1 MNEEFVSI
9 VKDYLNKEETDYAL
23 MINGAW
29 GSGKTFF
36 IKNTLKSEI
45 EKTICPDKNA
55 NKKTYKQI
63 YVSLYGISSVEE
75 IKERI
80 FYAINPNY
88 KWIEFIS
95 NKLVS
100 ATEIV
105 PVAGG
110 TIKNLLSHNKKE
122 RDSIRESFTEYD
134 DKVIFFDDLERI
146 DKKEIDIQSVLGYI
160 NFLTEHNHYKVIVVA
175 NDVVLTDD
183 YKRFKEKTIR
193 FSYNHRPNMAEAFD
207 SICEKYN
214 SEVEIKYKTFLK
226 EQKFIILDIIRA
238 SKCVN
243 IRTLVFI
250 TDVFQK
256 IFEESIGRYSNEID
270 MDLLLPFTIIS
281 IEAKNGHSKKELKES
296 LRLISDFSIDDFIPN
311 QSQNMDE
318 QSDLKEK
325 FKKSLKDKYGD
336 ICSNHTVV
344 FYDVL
349 YDLIYNGYVSKDD
362 LNSIIKKIRDDYLA
376 REETEEVKLAK
387 CIIDWTQILDE
398 EFEDTIKQVNN
409 AISSGKYNVFYLL
422 NIYAAFI
429 KIDALKID
437 GFSLTEDVT
446 NSFKV
451 AIDAAMNDKQYIP
464 FFEMDTPQ
472 WNEYDESEAH
482 RKYDEMRTYAL
493 KINIKHRNELN
504 SIQRGRILDMIKNND
519 IVKFKEFISN
529 YSNKSIFMEI
539 SPKELIETVTSS
551 NAETKRV
558 FLWSLSSFFLDNL
571 VNPTKNDF
579 DYLNEIESE
588 LNNYLSNQKTRRV
601 SLANLLH
608 AQKYINKVIKQY
620 GIRLNMI

>member
-226 EQKFIILDIIRA
+226 EQKFFILDIIRA
-238 SKCVN
+238 SKCEN